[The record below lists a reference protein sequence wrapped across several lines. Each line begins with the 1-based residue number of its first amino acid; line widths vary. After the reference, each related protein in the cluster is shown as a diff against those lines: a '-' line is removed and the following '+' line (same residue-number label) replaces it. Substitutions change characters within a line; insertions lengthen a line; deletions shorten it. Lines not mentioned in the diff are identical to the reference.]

1 MVKAFARSKTLLSS
15 NMGFWSW
22 LTLASVLV
30 WEHRTALR
38 EAVQT
43 GAVKPVVVSYA
54 VNLGESI
61 QTVISVL
68 QQAPMA
74 HGWEYLTLLITAIG
88 AAAHVLWYFK
98 AGYIVAAWFDPDVS
112 PLLVWGL
119 IGMNYFAIVF
129 AVTGWLPDVGTL
141 KALSNVVELFEVQRL
156 NPLMDPGNATNLTNS
171 SASQLP
177 NSAG

>member
-1 MVKAFARSKTLLSS
+1 MAVVKSFARVRTLLSS

-30 WEHRTALR
+30 WEHKDALR
-38 EAVQT
+38 EAIQT

-54 VNLGESI
+54 LQLGESI

-68 QQAPMA
+68 QQVPMA
-74 HGWEYLTLLITAIG
+74 HGWEYLTLLITAVG

-141 KALSNVVELFEVQRL
+141 KALTNVLELVQFERL

-171 SASQLP
+171 TT
-177 NSAG
+177 